1 MIKIDNKDI
10 DKIQKSYTRK
20 TCKEFSRRIT
30 VLENVIQ
37 LLQSPSPINLSDIDW
52 SNDRT
57 ALRAVIGDS
66 NIKSKDNAT
75 LLANFNLYRNSRGVR
90 LNMLSLDLITF
101 MIEIK
106 DLVSEKPENL
116 KKTQTKIKTN
126 TSIIQEDELIKYL
139 FNYDYYYDD
148 YIVQIA
154 EKLDLGV
161 CPYCNRNYI
170 THLQGRRKKR
180 VIGPT
185 FDHFFDKAKNPY
197 LALSF
202 YNLIPSCSVC
212 NSNLKN
218 QKDFYLETHLHPYI
232 HDANND
238 FSFDFNLDLLS
249 KHSNSKIIFKPKI
262 IYKVDKKS
270 DEYKRLKG
278 DGTDNS
284 GSVNVFKL
292 KEIYEKHYDNVEEI
306 HKKFD
311 KNSPHYIKS
320 LSAHLESMEVPEEE
334 FYRYHFGNYYK
345 KEDFNKRPLA
355 KLTKDIY
362 EKMKAISPLYDM

>member
-1 MIKIDNKDI
+1 MIKIENKDI

-20 TCKEFSRRIT
+20 VCKEFSRRII

-37 LLQSPSPINLSDIDW
+37 LLQYSSPINLSDIDW
-52 SNDRT
+52 NNDRT

-75 LLANFNLYRNSRGVR
+75 LLANFNSFRKISGVR
-90 LNMLSLDLITF
+90 LNILSSDLLIITRG
-101 MIEIK
+101 IK

-116 KKTQTKIKTN
+116 KTLQTQIKTN
-126 TSIIQEDELIKYL
+126 TSIVQGDELIKYL

-148 YIVQIA
+148 YIVPIA

-185 FDHFFDKAKNPY
+185 FDHFFDKATNPY

-218 QKDFYLETHLHPYI
+218 QKEFYLDRHLHPYI
-232 HDANND
+232 NDANDD

-262 IYKVDKKS
+262 KYKVDKKS
-270 DEYKRLKG
+270 DEYRRLKG
-278 DGTDNS
+278 DGSKNS
-284 GSVNVFKL
+284 GSINVFKL
-292 KEIYEKHYDNVEEI
+292 KEIYEKHYDTVEEI
-306 HKKFD
+306 HEKFD
-311 KNSPHYIKS
+311 KNSHHYIKS
-320 LSAHLESMEVPEEE
+320 ISAHLESMGVPEEE
-334 FYRYHFGNYYK
+334 LYRYHFGNYYN

-362 EKMKAISPLYDM
+362 EKMKAISPLYK